1 MILKRTHLLL
11 LALLSIGLYAAG
23 PSLEAKRIAVIIGT
37 NYKGND
43 AGIPPLDLCEAD
55 AKLMEQSL
63 KAHGR
68 YDDAKVL
75 LGSMVTASR
84 IQEAMKEVAAKSS
97 ADDSVF
103 FYFSGH
109 GTYQRDSNA
118 PNGLRN
124 YIVMFNRPHVSDK
137 ELSDWMSGIKGK
149 ITFVFDCC
157 FSGGIVQK
165 GRRGVGDIPVA
176 ENSPGTVIENGG
188 NDFYFKDAVLIGS
201 SDANETSI
209 EIRGSVNHGVFTYYF
224 AQGLNPANGDL
235 NSDRS
240 VTLYEAFTWSAKRV
254 TDHAKKFNHKQT
266 PQLRGN
272 ASGYVVTGQVEP
284 VKPPVQDNKPE
295 KPEDNKP
302 EVVTPQPDV
311 SPQKPP
317 ADPVQ
322 PADPVTNDEPAVV
335 DNGPTQQGG
344 FQICTTILKSRQAG
358 PTPLDPMVLLKKKKL
373 GDDVRKIRVLLSEKE
388 YKTSIQW
395 LDENQFK
402 AICGEQVPLGFYSFK
417 EKVIKNQVALLTVSG
432 IPAGVHELKIEADD
446 YPEIK
451 EVLGVEKRQNG
462 KMLVVASLAGFGTI
476 RGKVFYKNF
485 EQPLPGQ
492 EVWMP
497 TTMTTNQQ
505 YKMKTTSDGA
515 FWFLNLPPSRYYN
528 IKASFLENL
537 DLDNK
542 QLEVKAGAVT
552 TVDVVL
558 SRKSVK
564 E

>member
-1 MILKRTHLLL
+1 MTKRIQSMFLAVIALGFFS
-11 LALLSIGLYAAG
+11 LALS
-23 PSLEAKRIAVIIGT
+23 PVEAKRVAVIIGSD
-37 NYKGND
+37 YKGND

-55 AKLMEQSL
+55 AKLMQQSL
-63 KAHGR
+63 KAYGG
-68 YDDAKVL
+68 YDDARLL

-84 IQEAMKEVAAKSS
+84 VQETIKKVASESK
-97 ADDSVF
+97 ADDTIV

-109 GTYQRDSNA
+109 GTYQRDTAA

-124 YIVMFNRPHVSDK
+124 YIVMYNRPHVSDK
-137 ELSDWMSGIKGK
+137 ELSDWMRGIKGNV
-149 ITFVFDCC
+149 TFVFDCC

-165 GRRGVGDIPVA
+165 GQRGMGDIPMA

-188 NDFYFKDAVLIGS
+188 QDFYFKDAVLVGS

-235 NSDRS
+235 NSDKS

-266 PQLRGN
+266 PQIRGN
-272 ASGYVVTGQVEP
+272 ASGYFITGKVPAP
-284 VKPPVQDNKPE
+284 VDNKPPVNKPQ
-295 KPEDNKP
+295 DTKP

-317 ADPVQ
+317 VNPVQ
-322 PADPVTNDEPAVV
+322 PADPVTEEEPAVV
-335 DNGPTQQGG
+335 DNGPLQQGG
-344 FQICTTILKSRQAG
+344 YQICTTILRSRQAG
-358 PTPLDPMVLLKKKKL
+358 PTPLDPMARIKRNRLP
-373 GDDVRKIRVLLSEKE
+373 DEDRKIRVLLSDQEF
-388 YKTSIQW
+388 KTDVKW
-395 LDENQFK
+395 LNEAQFK
-402 AICGEQVPLGFYSFK
+402 ATCGEQIPLGFYSYQQK
-417 EKVIKNQVALLTVSG
+417 KVNNQVALLTISG
-432 IPAGVHELKIEADD
+432 IPAGVHELQVEADD
-446 YPEIK
+446 YPVIK
-451 EVLGVEKRQNG
+451 EMVGVEKRQVG
-462 KMLVVASLAGFGTI
+462 KKLIVASLAGFGSI
-476 RGKVFYKNF
+476 QGKVFFKNF

-497 TTMTTNQQ
+497 TVTTTNQIF
-505 YKMKTTSDGA
+505 KMKTMSDGS
-515 FWFLNLPPSRYYN
+515 FWFLNLPPSNYYS

-542 QLEVKAGAVT
+542 QLSVKAGAVT

-558 SRKSVK
+558 NRKSVK
-564 E
+564 